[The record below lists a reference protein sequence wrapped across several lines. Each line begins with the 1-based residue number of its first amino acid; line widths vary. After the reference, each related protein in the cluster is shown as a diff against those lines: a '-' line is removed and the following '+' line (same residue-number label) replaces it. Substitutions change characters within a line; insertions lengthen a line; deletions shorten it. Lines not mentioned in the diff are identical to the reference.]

1 MPSSFRER
9 FSVGLLKLRAKFP
22 IVLTITL
29 IYLEAFIY
37 LNSYVLDEW
46 EHLHVKITMCVL
58 GFVFFLFN
66 ISFIYLCRQIGVNV
80 CWNCVMNMISL
91 ASTAARS

>member
-9 FSVGLLKLRAKFP
+9 FSVGLLQLRAKFP

-29 IYLEAFIY
+29 IYLEAFVY
-37 LNSYVLDEW
+37 LNSYILEEW
-46 EHLHVKITMCVL
+46 EHLHVKVIICVL

-66 ISFIYLCRQIGVNV
+66 ISFI
-80 CWNCVMNMISL
+80 
-91 ASTAARS
+91 